1 MDHLERNLLAG
12 RGWREGAVHVS
23 VPTQP
28 HVPAV
33 AGAGDVLRL
42 RVLGRRGEGI
52 GSALPEPARRDAAVP
67 VIDRRVNGDS
77 SASESDG

>member
-1 MDHLERNLLAG
+1 MDHLERDLLAG
-12 RGWREGAVHVS
+12 RGWREGALHVG
-23 VPTQP
+23 VATQR

-52 GSALPEPARRDAAVP
+52 GSALPEPPRRDAAVP
-67 VIDRRVNGDS
+67 VIDRRVNVQR

>member
-1 MDHLERNLLAG
+1 MDHLERDLLAG
-12 RGWREGAVHVS
+12 RGWCEGALHVG
-23 VPTQP
+23 VPTQR

-42 RVLGRRGEGI
+42 RVLRRRGEGI
-52 GSALPEPARRDAAVP
+52 GSALPEPPRRDAAVP
-67 VIDRRVNGDS
+67 VIDRRVNVQR